1 MSDPK
6 VCAVQM
12 PVTSDRGKNL
22 AKAEE
27 LLNNAAEKGV
37 SLACLPEY
45 FLWDCPEQG
54 MTDDEVR
61 AMAETIPGPT
71 TDYLGIIAKKKNMY
85 ICAGSY
91 LEITEN
97 GALQN
102 TSALIGPDG
111 HVIGKYSK
119 THPENAPPK
128 YETGVGV
135 RPGDEYP
142 VFDTEIGKVGIIID
156 MDATTAEAAR
166 IEYVRGA
173 EIILWPLNWS
183 TRWYQPIE
191 VLPPAHCIMNKVYMI
206 TANRVGPRVSKHGS
220 FVYNG
225 GSKITNPEGF
235 NVARGDDFYEGLVT
249 TELQMSILQEW
260 RKTVIPRD
268 YPYRRR
274 PETYGAI
281 TEPWEI

>member
-1 MSDPK
+1 MSELK

-12 PVTSDRGKNL
+12 PITSEKERNL

-27 LLNNAAEKGV
+27 LLKRAADKGA

-45 FLWDCPEQG
+45 FLWDCPEEG
-54 MTDDEVR
+54 MTSEKVR
-61 AMAETIPGPT
+61 DTAETMPGPT
-71 TDYLGIIAKKKNMY
+71 TDYLGLIAQKSNLY
-85 ICAGSY
+85 ICAGSF
-91 LEITEN
+91 LEIEKDGT
-97 GALQN
+97 LRN

-111 HVIGKYSK
+111 KIIGKYSK

-135 RPGDEYP
+135 KPGDDYP
-142 VFDTEIGKVGIIID
+142 VFDTDIGKIGIIID
-156 MDATTAEAAR
+156 MDATTAEAPR

-183 TRWYQPIE
+183 TRWLQPIE
-191 VLPPAHCIMNKVYMI
+191 VLPSAHCIMNKVYMV
-206 TANRVGPRVSKHGS
+206 TANRVGNRISRHGRY
-220 FVYNG
+220 VYNG
-225 GSKITNPEGF
+225 GSKVTNPEGF
-235 NVARGDDFYEGLVT
+235 NVARGDDFYESVVI
-249 TELQMSILQEW
+249 TELNMTILQEW

-274 PETYGAI
+274 PETYSAI
-281 TEPWEI
+281 TEPWEV